1 MTERVFEMLY
11 KYRLKVGAEGFVA
24 GFLDDESARLAAA
37 QLAFAGIP
45 VSTADEDEFPISLDQ
60 AVDMFH
66 NQGMPFHSHNN
77 VALIEVNALLEE
89 SESGLELAW
98 RPGDGFIATVACAGE
113 AHRDVFLQ
121 TMGAYP
127 IDWIVADKRVIR
139 EALNAKV
146 YVIDGVDDRG
156 KLPDG
161 ELHLGAFL
169 VGEPNYI

>member
-1 MTERVFEMLY
+1 MKRVYQFLY
-11 KYRLKVGAEGFVA
+11 PARFLAGSEEFVV

-37 QLAFAGIP
+37 QLSCAGIP
-45 VSTADEDEFPISLDQ
+45 VKVVDDKPIEIPIDQ
-60 AVDMFH
+60 VVDMVH
-66 NQGMPFHSHNN
+66 NHGMPFASHDNIAMIQIN
-77 VALIEVNALLEE
+77 EIFSF
-89 SESGLELAW
+89 SENSLELAW
-98 RPGDGFIATVACAGE
+98 LHGEGFIATTTWIGDSM
-113 AHRDVFLQ
+113 RDIFLKAI
-121 TMGAYP
+121 GAQRV
-127 IDWIVADKRVIR
+127 DWIVADKRVIR